1 MRKNVVMIAAVI
13 SLMVSLQ
20 ATAEGTEDFP
30 KTAVMTDGSTAGKSA
45 KELQYLVCESWG
57 EVAAITM
64 QARQVGVLLSKALKG
79 AEIGSP
85 IYEVVILAYEKPRF
99 STERRQNLAI
109 SDFRSEMEMGCFKG
123 GLGAV
128 Q

>member
-1 MRKNVVMIAAVI
+1 MRKNVVRI
-13 SLMVSLQ
+13 SALISIMVSLQ
-20 ATAEGTEDFP
+20 ATAEETV
-30 KTAVMTDGSTAGKSA
+30 AMDGGLTAGKSA

-85 IYEVVILAYEKPRF
+85 IYEVTLLAYDKPRF
-99 STERRQNLAI
+99 STERRQKLAI
-109 SDFRSEMEMGCFKG
+109 SDFRNEMEMGCFKG